1 MDVLT
6 SMQNAI
12 SELHRVM
19 KTVKD
24 YLEKKAPLE
33 KAAQMNIDYSDSD
46 QEFYLRIFMEFGQLA
61 STIEIAMDYVDRP
74 VRKKGQLV
82 FDFSEGKYKLDDEYL
97 EPGMIFEA
105 LVNGQW
111 QIVRIQKKPGT
122 IEYIIFDALKQTEYD
137 VELKGLTVRV
147 R

>member
-1 MDVLT
+1 MDTLT

-24 YLEKKAPLE
+24 YLEKKRPLE
-33 KAAQMNIDYSDSD
+33 KAAQMDVDYSDPD
-46 QEFYLRIFMEFGQLA
+46 QEFYLRIFMEFGQLV

-82 FDFSEGKYKLDDEYL
+82 FDFSEGKYKLDDEYF
-97 EPGMIFEA
+97 EPGKMFEA

-122 IEYIIFDALKQTEYD
+122 IEYIILDALKQTEYD
-137 VELKGLTVRV
+137 VELKGLKVRV